1 MERKTDDKEKFS
13 TLEKKSVWNN
23 LYSFKA
29 KKKIKLLK
37 LLLKTEELNCLNLLV
52 TDYFGSTVD
61 CPNYFW
67 LRPY

>member
-37 LLLKTEELNCLNLLV
+37 LLLKTN
-52 TDYFGSTVD
+52 
-61 CPNYFW
+61 
-67 LRPY
+67 